1 MILRTLRRL
10 LGLPAPRC
18 SSAIE
23 QRFVPMRDGVRLA
36 TWHVWPIDVRH
47 TPGTVVIRT
56 PYGVGGPRSVTGI
69 MARLIAESGQHVI
82 VQDVRGRYESEGRF
96 VPFLH
101 ERDDG
106 ADTLRWV
113 AAQDWSNGPVGLFGV
128 SYLAYTA
135 WCALAEVPELVGA
148 LVSVIG
154 SGDLYGSFYR
164 GGALSLQNTFEWGIG
179 VGEREN
185 VPERRTDLARGVA
198 HRPLRDG
205 DRVAFR
211 TVDWL
216 RDWIAHPRRDAYWQ
230 SITPELP
237 DQIPPV
243 LTIAGGYDFFLECQ
257 LRDHAALERCASE
270 RGAPSPRL
278 IIGPW
283 AHGVPARMGF
293 WRESL
298 AGHALRATIE
308 HFDVH
313 LCGASPADERKPVT
327 FFVPGHDEWRESTSW
342 PPSESNMQKLFLHA
356 NDSRGRLSF
365 ERPEDPGPTLRLRHD
380 PEQPLPTLGG
390 ALFRMK
396 GGIKDQR
403 PLEGRTD
410 VVAYDSMPLE
420 RELTIAG
427 PVRLCVHVA
436 SDGEDFDVTAR
447 LIDVAPKGRAENV
460 CDGIQRARWR
470 DLTLEDTSPSFV
482 DPGDMARI
490 EIDLG
495 SASRTFRA
503 GHRLRIVVGASNF
516 PRFDRNPGSRLEPA
530 LATPSDFSPSEH
542 VLHHDTVERSWLVVH
557 VLERMDAR

>member
-1 MILRTLRRL
+1 LILRTVRRL

-23 QRFVPMRDGVRLA
+23 QCFVPMRDGVRLA
-36 TWHVWPIDVRH
+36 TWHVWPIDVRD

-82 VQDVRGRYESEGRF
+82 VQDVRGRYGSEGRF
-96 VPFLH
+96 VPFVN
-101 ERDDG
+101 ERNDG

-113 AAQDWSNGPVGLFGV
+113 AAQDWSTGRVGLFGA
-128 SYLAYTA
+128 SYLAYAA
-135 WCALAEVPELVGA
+135 WCALAETPELVGA

-164 GGALSLQNTFEWGIG
+164 GGALSLQNTFEWGLG

-185 VPERRTDLARGVA
+185 VPERRLDLARGVA
-198 HRPLRDG
+198 HRPLHDG

-211 TVDWL
+211 TVGWL
-216 RDWIAHPRRDAYWQ
+216 RDWVEHPRRDAYWQ
-230 SITPELP
+230 SIAPDLP
-237 DQIPPV
+237 DSIPPV

-257 LRDHAALERCASE
+257 LRDHAALERAAAE

-293 WRESL
+293 WRESV
-298 AGHALRATIE
+298 AGHALRAAIE

-313 LCGASPADERKPVT
+313 LCGASASDEHKPVRY
-327 FFVPGHDEWRESTSW
+327 FVPGHDVWHESTNW
-342 PPSESNMQKLFLHA
+342 PPAESKMQKLFLHA
-356 NDSRGRLSF
+356 NDSRGLLSF
-365 ERPEDPGPTLRLRHD
+365 EQPDDHGRTLHFRHD
-380 PEQPLPTLGG
+380 PEHPLPTLGG

-396 GGIKDQR
+396 AGIKDQR
-403 PLEGRTD
+403 PLDSRSD
-410 VVAYDSMPLE
+410 VVVYDSAPLD

-427 PVRLCVHVA
+427 PVRLCVHVE
-436 SDGEDFDVTAR
+436 SDAEDFDVTAR
-447 LIDVAPKGRAENV
+447 LIDVAPKGRTENI
-460 CDGIQRARWR
+460 CDGIQRSRWR
-470 DLTLEDTSPSFV
+470 DLPLDEASPHFV
-482 DPGDMARI
+482 EPGGVTRI

-495 SASRTFRA
+495 SASRTILA
-503 GHRLRIVVGASNF
+503 GHRLRVVVGASNF

-530 LATPSDFSPSEH
+530 LAKPSEFLPTEQ
-542 VLHHDTVERSWLVVH
+542 VLHHDTTERSWLAVH
-557 VLERMDAR
+557 LLEHSDAR